1 MLAAILTP
9 SITLFYIL
17 VAMCVFR
24 RIYVLRM
31 REFLRWQNEDPDQQH
46 KVDPGYSDKTEA
58 RSEFTY
64 KLWMGRVSKKD
75 WPGEIAVLWI
85 FYAICLPIYK
95 WCHPTVKVP
104 NQTKIKELENL

>member
-9 SITLFYIL
+9 SIILFYIL

-31 REFLRWQNEDPDQQH
+31 REFLRWQNEDPDQQL
-46 KVDPGYSDKTEA
+46 KYQGYKEKP
-58 RSEFTY
+58 RSQFTY
-64 KLWMGRVSKKD
+64 TLWLAKVCKKD
-75 WPGEIAVLWI
+75 SPGEIGCLWI
-85 FYAICLPIYK
+85 FYALCLPIYK